1 MVIERREVMG
11 ELSVLEE
18 KKFKPTMGVISG

>member
-1 MVIERREVMG
+1 MG